1 MTAYYNEK
9 VERMSAEEKKALQSE
24 RLVQVVKRVYDNVPT
39 YRAKMDAIG
48 LKPEDIK
55 SIDDITKLPF
65 TTKSDLRNN
74 YPFGMFAS
82 PLKDI
87 VRLHASSGTTGKLT
101 VAGCTQHDL
110 DDWSEAV
117 ARGFVS
123 CGVSRES
130 VIHVARSARRRHSAR
145 RDGCSRFRWQ
155 HQPPAHA
162 HQGFRRGHHLL
173 HAVLCRIPCRRIQE
187 SGYPHERTQ
196 TEARLFR
203 SGTVVRRNAR

>member
-24 RLVQVVKRVYDNVPT
+24 RLVKVVKRVYDNVPT

-123 CGVSRES
+123 CGVGKDSI
-130 VIHVARSARRRHSAR
+130 IHVAYLPEDSERTTAELCSERPSFPLLPETRTASSRSSRISARIRSAARLLTQFISRTNSRRRASPRA
-145 RDGCSRFRWQ
+145 
-155 HQPPAHA
+155 
-162 HQGFRRGHHLL
+162 
-173 HAVLCRIPCRRIQE
+173 
-187 SGYPHERTQ
+187 
-196 TEARLFR
+196 
-203 SGTVVRRNAR
+203 N